1 MGFVLVFISSVV
13 RYEIQAQIMKGHIL
27 TGVMLSV
34 IFMLVHGEFNPFAI
48 LVMAVLGALIGLVLG
63 VLERFGAVKLYDP
76 HKRPPE

>member
-1 MGFVLVFISSVV
+1 
-13 RYEIQAQIMKGHIL
+13 MKGHIL